1 MHSEL
6 VLIVPRSGL
15 AWRDSALANEARCLR
30 FSRHTISILV
40 AVEIPLKAIPS
51 GRKPQILPLTGMRI
65 ILAMWVVLYHHVSP
79 DSMLGPYMAY
89 LPRPFFSLAATGY
102 AAVGIFFVLSGFILA
117 INYPLAEKWDKSQN
131 VRFGIARFARI
142 YPVYLL
148 GLSLSIPV
156 KHLIHHPAVEG
167 VRGLLNYALLQS
179 WWPPALGN
187 GGGVWNPP
195 GWSLS
200 NEAFFYL
207 LFPVAGVLLW
217 RISRLRTLLM
227 TTGLLWACAMAAPL
241 LTVPLHLHALDFSAI
256 APGRRS
262 FVLDFVRYDP
272 LLRLP
277 EFLMGVVSARV
288 YTMIRPSLQGKGIW
302 LYLPALAS
310 MLIIVTHGDSF
321 LYPVMHNGIL
331 APFTCCMI
339 VGLALGGGF
348 LCSLLSLRPMVFLG
362 GASYAVYVLHRP
374 IDMWLERLHL
384 PWYRGLIGMA
394 FYVVVVVALSSL
406 AFKYFEEPANLWLK
420 KKLGAWINTAKP
432 AGHEPSSELHAQ
444 PIPTIDSAVPRFAAD
459 CAPLSAP

>member
-1 MHSEL
+1 MLQLEAKPAL
-6 VLIVPRSGL
+6 RSAAG
-15 AWRDSALANEARCLR
+15 EAKR
-30 FSRHTISILV
+30 
-40 AVEIPLKAIPS
+40 
-51 GRKPQILPLTGMRI
+51 QILPLTGMRI
-65 ILAMWVVLYHHVSP
+65 ILAMWVVLYHHISP

-89 LPRPFFSLAATGY
+89 LPRPLFSLVATGY
-102 AAVGIFFVLSGFILA
+102 SAVGIFFVLSGFILA
-117 INYPLAEKWDKSQN
+117 INYPLAERWGKSQSI
-131 VRFGIARFARI
+131 RFGIARLARI

-167 VRGLLNYALLQS
+167 VRGLLNFSLLQS

-207 LFPVAGVLLW
+207 IFPVAGVLLW

-227 TTGLLWACAMAAPL
+227 TIGLLWASAMAAPL
-241 LTVPLHLHALDFSAI
+241 LTVPLHLHALCISAI
-256 APGRRS
+256 APTSHS
-262 FVLDFVRYDP
+262 FALDFVRYDP

-277 EFLMGVVSARV
+277 EFLMGVTSARV
-288 YTMIRPSLQGKGIW
+288 YTIIRHSLQGKGMW

-310 MLIIVTHGDSF
+310 MLITVTHGDSF
-321 LYPVMHNGIL
+321 LYPVMHNGL
-331 APFTCCMI
+331 VAPFTCCII
-339 VGLALGGGF
+339 VGLALGGGW
-348 LCSLLSLRPMVFLG
+348 LCRLLSTRPMVFLG

-394 FYVVVVVALSSL
+394 FYVFAVVSLSSL
-406 AFKYFEEPANLWLK
+406 AFKYLEEPANLWLK
-420 KKLGAWINTAKP
+420 KKLGAWINTRKA
-432 AGHEPSSELHAQ
+432 AGHEPSSGLQAQ
-444 PIPTIDSAVPRFAAD
+444 SIPMIDSAVPRFAAD